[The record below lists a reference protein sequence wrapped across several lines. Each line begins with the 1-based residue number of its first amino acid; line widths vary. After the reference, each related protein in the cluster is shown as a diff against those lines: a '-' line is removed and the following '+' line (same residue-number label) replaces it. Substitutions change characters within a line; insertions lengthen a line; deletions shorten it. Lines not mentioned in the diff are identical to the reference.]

1 MRVLRSNK
9 EELLTILEVLT
20 QDPLY
25 NWSMT
30 PEKAYRMQHGIEP
43 DSGVRAQWAKSKRTK
58 EEEEE
63 DKKGNKMAERVLM
76 RVGQKLNGLEEG
88 QMMSV
93 AGQVNALIQQA
104 RDPER
109 LSAVFVGWQPYI

>member
-1 MRVLRSNK
+1 MRVLRANK

-20 QDPLY
+20 HDPLY

-30 PEKAYRMQHGIEP
+30 PEKAYRIQHGFEADTATRAAWAR
-43 DSGVRAQWAKSKRTK
+43 DSSDENEKS
-58 EEEEE
+58 
-63 DKKGNKMAERVLM
+63 NNVMAERVLM
-76 RVGQKLNGLEEG
+76 RVSQKLGGLEEG
-88 QMMSV
+88 QVMSV